1 MHTIRLKILSKLD
14 YIFEA
19 KIKNWFNGL
28 FGEQVK
34 KKLLIIMAGVTLLAV
49 VGFLISLTD
58 GGKITKTNTVSDNS
72 VNQAQKPIDSS
83 EQNNLNDSAAP
94 GSYVSLADYNADP
107 VKYAKSKKIYFFHA
121 SWCPVCQAID
131 KEINVDLSKIPSGV
145 TVIKTDF
152 DDSTELRKKYGV
164 TYQYT
169 FVQVD
174 SEGNEVA
181 QWTASSLD
189 DVIAGIKS

>member
-1 MHTIRLKILSKLD
+1 M
-14 YIFEA
+14 
-19 KIKNWFNGL
+19 N
-28 FGEQVK
+28 
-34 KKLLIIMAGVTLLAV
+34 KKLLIVIAGVTALAV

-58 GGKITKTNTVSDNS
+58 SSDKTTKTNTVSDNS
-72 VNQAQKPIDSS
+72 ANQAQKSKVSND
-83 EQNNLNDSAAP
+83 QQNLNDSVAP
-94 GSYVSLADYNADP
+94 GSYVTLADYNANQN
-107 VKYAKSKKIYFFHA
+107 KYAESKKIYFFHA

-131 KEINVDLSKIPSGV
+131 KEINADLSKIPSGV